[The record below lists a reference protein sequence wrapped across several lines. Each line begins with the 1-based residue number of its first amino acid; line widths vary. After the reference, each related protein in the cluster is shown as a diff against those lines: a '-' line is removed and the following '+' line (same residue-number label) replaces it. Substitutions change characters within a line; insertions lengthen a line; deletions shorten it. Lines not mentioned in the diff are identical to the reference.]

1 MKIKHT
7 LELNGAELELEV
19 YVRITSWDSDDR
31 GRPVI
36 EDLEFEQIEYTD
48 DTGKKVIAEGE
59 IEQEILNILDND
71 SDFASK
77 VYAEAYE
84 EGEDA
89 LREMAIQRAESA
101 RESRYEEKMG
111 RC

>member
-7 LELNGAELELEV
+7 IELDGVELELEV
-19 YVRITSWDSDDR
+19 YVLVTSWDSDDR

-36 EDLEFEQIEYTD
+36 KDLEFDQIDYLND
-48 DTGKKVIAEGE
+48 DGKMVFAEGE

-77 VYAEAYE
+77 IYAATVE

-89 LREMAIQRAESA
+89 LAERTIQRAESA
-101 RESRYEEKMG
+101 REAAWG
-111 RC
+111 RE